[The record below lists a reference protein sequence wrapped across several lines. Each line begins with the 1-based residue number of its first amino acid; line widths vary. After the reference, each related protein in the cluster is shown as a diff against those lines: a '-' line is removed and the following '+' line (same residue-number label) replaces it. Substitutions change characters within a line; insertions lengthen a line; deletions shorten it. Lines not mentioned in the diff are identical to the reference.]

1 MLGHWGALFCI
12 RNSYSVHF
20 NKYPDTPGGFTGPEG
35 PAPSIEIGR
44 IPLRRLPMK
53 TFHLLPTPELRPFI
67 DRFWG
72 WEADSS
78 EKIRLPTLLPG
89 TGAELYFHYGTPF
102 RCESG
107 NRATSTSLGEGHLFC
122 IRQKPIVLMPSA
134 GLGFIAVRFR
144 IGMLHRFT
152 PIPATELMDANPSV
166 EDLWGVTGT
175 ELLRHLSYAA
185 DQGERIAIIQTFLM
199 GKLRKDSA
207 DLLIEQGLSQ
217 LYRRSTGL
225 TVDALATL
233 AGLGRRQLER
243 RWRVFSGQT
252 PNGMRCLSRF
262 QHTIR
267 QLMLNPSADTT
278 DVALANGY
286 YDQAHFIHDFR
297 SRVGS
302 SPEKF
307 LQHARSKTH
316 FYNTPLGKVGNLP
329 TPHHP

>member
-1 MLGHWGALFCI
+1 
-12 RNSYSVHF
+12 
-20 NKYPDTPGGFTGPEG
+20 
-35 PAPSIEIGR
+35 
-44 IPLRRLPMK
+44 MK

-78 EKIRLPTLLPG
+78 EAIRLPMLLPG

-102 RCESG
+102 HCESSNG
-107 NRATSTSLGEGHLFC
+107 ATNSSLSQGHLFC
-122 IRQKPIVLMPSA
+122 IRCKPLTLMPNA
-134 GLGFIAVRFR
+134 GIGFIAVRFR

-152 PIPATELMDANPSV
+152 PIPATELIDATPSV
-166 EDLWGVTGT
+166 EDLWGLAGADLT
-175 ELLRHLSYAA
+175 RRLSYA
-185 DQGERIAIIQTFLM
+185 DNQRERIALIQTFLV
-199 GKLRKDSA
+199 GKLREDSA
-207 DLLIEQGLSQ
+207 DLLIERGLSQ

-243 RWRVFSGQT
+243 RWRAFSGQT
-252 PNGMRCLSRF
+252 PNDMRCLSRF

-278 DVALANGY
+278 DVALASGY

-302 SPEKF
+302 SPEKY
-307 LQHARSKTH
+307 LQLARSKTH
-316 FYNTPLGKVGNLP
+316 FYNTPLGKAGNLP
-329 TPHHP
+329 TPNHP